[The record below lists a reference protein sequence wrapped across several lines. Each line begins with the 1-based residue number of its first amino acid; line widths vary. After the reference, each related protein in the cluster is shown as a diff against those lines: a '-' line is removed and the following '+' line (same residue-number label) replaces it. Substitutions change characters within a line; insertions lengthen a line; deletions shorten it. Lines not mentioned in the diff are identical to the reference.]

1 FIESPEG
8 YDPVPSNI
16 FVCPFASYSEA
27 PANAGP
33 IANAVNEAAI
43 IVFFI
48 KLSSE
53 NKGCSLFTPPPPLLS
68 SALVFLMDSGVLK
81 ELSSDE
87 AKNHYDWCSVNINCL
102 IIRKI

>member
-1 FIESPEG
+1 M
-8 YDPVPSNI
+8 
-16 FVCPFASYSEA
+16 A
-27 PANAGP
+27 ANAGP

-53 NKGCSLFTPPPPLLS
+53 NKGCTLFYPPLLLS
-68 SALVFLMDSGVLK
+68 SALVFLMNSGVLSDEEK

-87 AKNHYDWCSVNINCL
+87 AKTIMIDVP
-102 IIRKI
+102 